1 MKILFLSIVLS
12 ILSLSSLMAQDV
24 SIRVSVIQSMADSAV
39 PEQKME
45 ALRSIEKILD
55 ENSMGSEEDNIIN
68 ILSSLS
74 SEGITNLS
82 LDMGHILNDLPRI
95 RLEAVRLLG
104 KTGSPKAM
112 NPLAKVVRYDDNITV
127 LSVASLT
134 AARLESADWSPL
146 TPYFYQI
153 LKIQKQIYQ
162 NNQLIQD
169 VLTAIGIIADRD
181 ETFLNDPIILEGII
195 YVAESE
201 LGLSKKTRNL
211 AIDLSTRQA
220 EK

>member
-1 MKILFLSIVLS
+1 
-12 ILSLSSLMAQDV
+12 
-24 SIRVSVIQSMADSAV
+24 
-39 PEQKME
+39 
-45 ALRSIEKILD
+45 
-55 ENSMGSEEDNIIN
+55 
-68 ILSSLS
+68 
-74 SEGITNLS
+74 
-82 LDMGHILNDLPRI
+82 
-95 RLEAVRLLG
+95 
-104 KTGSPKAM
+104 
-112 NPLAKVVRYDDNITV
+112 
-127 LSVASLT
+127 
-134 AARLESADWSPL
+134 
-146 TPYFYQI
+146 

-181 ETFLNDPIILEGII
+181 ETYLNDPIILEGII